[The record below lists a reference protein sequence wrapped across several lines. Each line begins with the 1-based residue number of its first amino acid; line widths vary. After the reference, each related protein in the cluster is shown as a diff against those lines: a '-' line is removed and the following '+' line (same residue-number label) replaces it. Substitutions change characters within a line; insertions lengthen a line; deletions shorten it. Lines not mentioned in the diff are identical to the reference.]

1 MEIKDKFKKISQL
14 IPDDSKNLIARY
26 IAGKLVCKRRT
37 YLTSLT
43 MEQVKMSISNFKKL
57 EMLFDTSHTH
67 CLRANIDLK
76 IIEAYILCL
85 DIKEMKAC

>member
-1 MEIKDKFKKISQL
+1 MEK
-14 IPDDSKNLIARY
+14 
-26 IAGKLVCKRRT
+26 
-37 YLTSLT
+37 
-43 MEQVKMSISNFKKL
+43 VKMSISNIQKL

-85 DIKEMKAC
+85 DIKEMKAY